1 MTFGELLEKELFE
14 MSDIP
19 HLDGQKLVQL
29 PLSCLKPHPDNP
41 RTHSKEQVR
50 KIAASIR
57 RFGFRNP
64 VLIDNDHNVVA
75 GHGRLLAAA
84 HLGLDTVP
92 TLLLTGMT
100 EAERR
105 AYIIADNRLAECA
118 EWDDARLASE
128 LAAIASLDA
137 DLDLALTGFDGGEL
151 EKLLE
156 QVAAGPKE
164 PDELPPIDPDAPL
177 VSRAGDI
184 WILGRHRLIV
194 GDALDPNVFEQLM
207 NGEVAQMVITD
218 PPYNVPIDGHVCG
231 LGKVK
236 HAEFAMASG
245 EMSSA
250 EFQGFL
256 ETALGNLAAYSRD
269 GSIHYVFMDWR
280 HLEEILAAGRTAYAE
295 LKNLVVWNKDN
306 GGMGAF
312 YRSKHELVFV
322 FKKGSAKHINNF
334 ELGQHGRYRTNVWDY
349 AGISSVG
356 GDRDKQLAMHPTVKP
371 VALIADAIRDCS
383 KRGGVIL
390 DAFGGSGTTLIA
402 AEETGRKARL
412 VELDPRYA
420 DVTVRR
426 WQKMAGQKAVHE
438 GSGVTFD
445 DLEGHRD

>member
-1 MTFGELLEKELFE
+1 

-19 HLDGQKLVQL
+19 HLDGQKLVQT

-50 KIAASIR
+50 KIASSIR

-64 VLIDNDHNVVA
+64 ILIDEDNNIVA

-84 HLGLDTVP
+84 ELGMNDVP
-92 TLLLTGMT
+92 TLLLSGMT

-118 EWDDARLASE
+118 GWDDAKLASE
-128 LAAIASLDA
+128 LAAIATLDGE
-137 DLDLALTGFDGGEL
+137 LDLALTGFDGGAL

-156 QVAAGPKE
+156 AVAAGPVAADDV
-164 PDELPPIDPDAPL
+164 PIIDPDAPV
-177 VSRAGDI
+177 VSRSGDV
-184 WILGRHRLIV
+184 WLMGRHRLVV
-194 GDALDPNVFEQLM
+194 GDARDPAVFDQLM
-207 NGEVAQMVITD
+207 RGERAQMVVTD
-218 PPYNVPIDGHVCG
+218 PPYNVPINGHVCG

-236 HAEFAMASG
+236 HEEFAMASG
-245 EMSSA
+245 EMNRA
-250 EFQGFL
+250 EFEEFL
-256 ETALGNLAAYSRD
+256 GSVLGNLAAFSRD
-269 GSIHYVFMDWR
+269 GSIHFVFMDWR
-280 HLEEILAAGRTAYAE
+280 HIEEILAAGRTAYDE

-322 FKKGSAKHINNF
+322 FKKGRTKHINNF

-356 GDRDKQLAMHPTVKP
+356 SDRDEQLAMHPTTKP
-371 VALIADAIRDCS
+371 VAMFADAIRDCS
-383 KRGGVIL
+383 RRGGIVL
-390 DAFGGSGTTLIA
+390 DAFGGSGTTLVA

-412 VELDPRYA
+412 VEIDPRYA
-420 DVTVRR
+420 DTTVRR
-426 WQKMAGQKAVHE
+426 WQTMTGKQALLD
-438 GSGVTFD
+438 GSGVPFNE
-445 DLEGHRD
+445 LEGHRD